1 MIQILVFHII
11 HYSFMF
17 LKMKAV
23 MLSLNEISTFNKQ
36 YNIEY
41 LKFCHYG
48 KVKCGMFYSIDS
60 HS

>member
-1 MIQILVFHII
+1 MLVFDII

-17 LKMKAV
+17 FKMNAV
-23 MLSLNEISTFNKQ
+23 ILSPSEISTFNKQ

-48 KVKCGMFYSIDS
+48 KVKCGIFYSLDS